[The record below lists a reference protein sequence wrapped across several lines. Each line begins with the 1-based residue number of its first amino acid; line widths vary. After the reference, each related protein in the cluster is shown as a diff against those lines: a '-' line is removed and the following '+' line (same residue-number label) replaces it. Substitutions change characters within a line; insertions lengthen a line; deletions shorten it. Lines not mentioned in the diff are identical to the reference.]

1 MIKSTHDW
9 LLIRLPMTDAI
20 EDAWSNFLFELG
32 ATGCQIEDGYL
43 EAYFSEAEW
52 SEEKWQRVQR
62 YREALAALGLP
73 LPAGQIQLQ
82 KLPNR
87 DWNEQWKRSIRPIEV
102 GQRIIIKPS
111 WTELPVMSDRIVIE
125 IDPQMAFGTGT
136 HATTQLM
143 LELLEAQ
150 GTAYR
155 HVLDIGTGTGIL
167 AIVAARLTPAE
178 IVAFDNDPIA
188 TATAR
193 ENLAKNR
200 VASRVHLFCGTLEA
214 IRKRQFDLILANVN
228 RTVILSSLKTIHDLL
243 STSGHAIL
251 SGILCDERPQL
262 MAALQQQGN
271 WAMVI
276 EKEQDEWMAVVI
288 KKIS

>member
-200 VASRVHLFCGTLEA
+200 VASRVHLFCGT
-214 IRKRQFDLILANVN
+214 
-228 RTVILSSLKTIHDLL
+228 
-243 STSGHAIL
+243 
-251 SGILCDERPQL
+251 
-262 MAALQQQGN
+262 
-271 WAMVI
+271 
-276 EKEQDEWMAVVI
+276 
-288 KKIS
+288 